1 MRQHSN
7 VGGGNAVYNLYNEIA
22 DNYWNLTEIV
32 KTLPPDKI
40 VYFIM
45 HEDKNDFGDIKPKTI
60 GKLIDDKVNLED
72 RQVEVKDLTL
82 DDLYNLYEKQKM
94 ISLVKIINGSIKLFL
109 EKED

>member
-1 MRQHSN
+1 MKE
-7 VGGGNAVYNLYNEIA
+7 YNL
-22 DNYWNLTEIV
+22 
-32 KTLPPDKI
+32 
-40 VYFIM
+40 
-45 HEDKNDFGDIKPKTI
+45 
-60 GKLIDDKVNLED
+60 DDKVNLED

>member
-1 MRQHSN
+1 MKEYS
-7 VGGGNAVYNLYNEIA
+7 L
-22 DNYWNLTEIV
+22 
-32 KTLPPDKI
+32 
-40 VYFIM
+40 
-45 HEDKNDFGDIKPKTI
+45 
-60 GKLIDDKVNLED
+60 DDKLNLED

>member
-1 MRQHSN
+1 MKE
-7 VGGGNAVYNLYNEIA
+7 YNLN
-22 DNYWNLTEIV
+22 
-32 KTLPPDKI
+32 
-40 VYFIM
+40 
-45 HEDKNDFGDIKPKTI
+45 
-60 GKLIDDKVNLED
+60 DKVNLED

>member
-1 MRQHSN
+1 MKE
-7 VGGGNAVYNLYNEIA
+7 YNL
-22 DNYWNLTEIV
+22 
-32 KTLPPDKI
+32 
-40 VYFIM
+40 
-45 HEDKNDFGDIKPKTI
+45 
-60 GKLIDDKVNLED
+60 DDKLNLED